1 MEILNRKAR
10 FDYEIFDILEAG
22 IVLTGNEIK
31 SIRKGSANLKD
42 TYIQI
47 KNGEAFIINMH
58 ITNYDK
64 AVFKEEETR
73 TRKLL
78 LNKDE
83 ILKLNDKVS
92 IKGYTIVP
100 LKLYFK
106 NGKAKLEI
114 GVAKGKH
121 TYDKKESI
129 KERDI
134 KRETDKA
141 LKGKYYFDFSFNLYI
156 IICTGLYLVST
167 GKLSTKLQVEVT
179 L

>member
-10 FDYEIFDILEAG
+10 YDYEIHDTYEVG

-31 SIRKGSANLKD
+31 SVRKGSVNLKD
-42 TYIQI
+42 SYIII
-47 KNGEAFIINMH
+47 KNSEAYILNMH

-78 LNKDE
+78 LHKDE
-83 ILKLNDKVS
+83 ILKINDKIS
-92 IKGYTIVP
+92 IKGFTLVP
-100 LKLYFK
+100 LRLYFK

-134 KRETDKA
+134 KRDTNKA
-141 LKGKYYFDFSFNLYI
+141 LKGKF
-156 IICTGLYLVST
+156 
-167 GKLSTKLQVEVT
+167 
-179 L
+179 